1 MSVTLEVMYGLVSR
15 LNGRTGCSTE
25 EGIDL
30 LEQAKLM
37 LLNRLFPFLDPLPMD
52 LSTRYCEHQLN
63 IAEYLFNKK
72 GAEGQLSHSE
82 NGMGRTYASAFIPE
96 EYFIGVIPYGKVL

>member
-1 MSVTLEVMYGLVSR
+1 MSINLEVMNGLTNR
-15 LNGRTGCSTE
+15 LIGRTKCTTDE
-25 EGIDL
+25 AFDL
-30 LEQAKLM
+30 LEQSKSI
-37 LLNRLFPFLDPLPMD
+37 LLNRLYPYLDPLPTEVN
-52 LSTRYCEHQLN
+52 SRYYEHQLN